1 MKTHEYDAQIYR
13 FDVKQLVL
21 NSNMFVLQPFSPCE
35 SPLALLGQYL
45 TLADYVDLL
54 DVCDKVIEKF
64 SPLYR

>member
-1 MKTHEYDAQIYR
+1 
-13 FDVKQLVL
+13 
-21 NSNMFVLQPFSPCE
+21 MFVLQPFSPCE

-64 SPLYR
+64 SPLHR